1 MSTIMPRKRIASQPD
16 PSAGGSERDL
26 EPAFERL
33 RKAAERL
40 PEVETG
46 ISYGTPA
53 LKVGKKSFCRVK
65 NVDTVVLMVD
75 LEEKQMLMAA
85 APELFFE
92 TDHYKGW
99 PAVLLRIHEVS
110 PEELAHRLERAWLRA
125 APRKLAQGWLQRAE
139 SAGPMKCPASHPAG
153 PLTSR

>member
-1 MSTIMPRKRIASQPD
+1 MPRKPIASQPD
-16 PSAGGSERDL
+16 AAVSGKAGDL
-26 EPAFERL
+26 EPAFRRL

-40 PEVETG
+40 PDVEAHTW
-46 ISYGTPA
+46 YGTPA

-65 NVDTVVLMVD
+65 DADTVVLMVD
-75 LEEKQMLMAA
+75 MEEKEMLIGA

-110 PEELAHRLERAWLRA
+110 PEELAHRLERAWLRV
-125 APRKLAQGWLQRAE
+125 APGKLIEAWGQRT
-139 SAGPMKCPASHPAG
+139 G
-153 PLTSR
+153 

>member
-1 MSTIMPRKRIASQPD
+1 M
-16 PSAGGSERDL
+16 
-26 EPAFERL
+26 

-40 PEVETG
+40 LEVETG
-46 ISYGTPA
+46 NSYGTPA

-65 NVDTVVLMVD
+65 DADTVVLMVD
-75 LEEKQMLMAA
+75 LEEKEMLMAA

-110 PEELAHRLERAWLRA
+110 PDELAHRLERAWLRM
-125 APRKLAQGWLQRAE
+125 APKKLVKRWRDGG
-139 SAGPMKCPASHPAG
+139 SP
-153 PLTSR
+153 T

>member
-1 MSTIMPRKRIASQPD
+1 MSTTMPRKRTASQPD
-16 PSAGGSERDL
+16 SSAGSDGRDL

-40 PEVETG
+40 PEVEVG

-65 NVDTVVLMVD
+65 DADTVVLMVD
-75 LEEKQMLMAA
+75 LEEKEMLMAA
-85 APELFFE
+85 SPRLFFE

-110 PEELAHRLERAWLRA
+110 PEELAHRLECAWLRA
-125 APRKLAQGWLQRAE
+125 APRKLAQEWRQRADRPTPE
-139 SAGPMKCPASHPAG
+139 PREAPAA
-153 PLTSR
+153 

>member
-16 PSAGGSERDL
+16 SSVRANGRDL

-46 ISYGTPA
+46 NSYGTPA

-65 NVDTVVLMVD
+65 DADTVVLMVD
-75 LEEKQMLMAA
+75 LEEKEMLMAA

-92 TDHYKGW
+92 TDHYRGW
-99 PAVLLRIHEVS
+99 PAMLVRIRAIPDDELR
-110 PEELAHRLERAWLRA
+110 HRLRKAWLMK
-125 APRKLAQGWLQRAE
+125 APKALARTLPPG
-139 SAGPMKCPASHPAG
+139 
-153 PLTSR
+153 